1 MVVRAHCQDAARGFV
16 WPHMVMDGRTVG
28 DVLPVFEMVTS
39 GDGVFL
45 TDIIRARGWIMEDA
59 AHP

>member
-1 MVVRAHCQDAARGFV
+1 MA
-16 WPHMVMDGRTVG
+16 PHGDGGDGWTVG

-59 AHP
+59 AHL